1 MDYKKTKAP
10 HNTVTRDVNA
20 LTEEV
25 GNVYETVVILGKRA
39 NQIGAALKKELDAKL
54 QDFSIPQD
62 GIEET
67 FENKEQIE
75 ISKSRLQWELNFLT
89 ENLEIDILFY
99 EDEILGIT
107 LPSSVA
113 LRITDCEPAVRGD
126 TVNKAMKNAVVETG
140 YRLRVPL
147 FIDNGEL
154 ISIRTDNGEYDG
166 RA

>member
-1 MDYKKTKAP
+1 MDYKKTRAP

-39 NQIGAALKKELDAKL
+39 NQIGSALKKELDAKL

-75 ISKSRLQWELNFLT
+75 ISKS
-89 ENLEIDILFY
+89 Y
-99 EDEILGIT
+99 ES
-107 LPSSVA
+107 LPKPSLIA
-113 LRITDCEPAVRGD
+113 TQ
-126 TVNKAMKNAVVETG
+126 
-140 YRLRVPL
+140 
-147 FIDNGEL
+147 EL
-154 ISIRTDNGEYDG
+154 IEHQLVYKNGSRDAALDEEE
-166 RA
+166 